1 MLYKPNRRKMKRI
14 QLLILLMFL
23 QNMFGQELPPIQNFY
38 PSDYNAENQNWAISQ
53 SSEKLI
59 YVANNKGLLEFNGAA
74 WKLYPS
80 PNETIMRSVI
90 AIDNRIYTGCY
101 MEFGYWVMDDL
112 GVLQYTSISKEMD
125 VKMIEDEEFWHI
137 VNIDDWIVF
146 QSLNRIYIY
155 NVQDGKVST
164 IESSTTITNVFKV
177 NENIYFQRINNG
189 IFKIENGKDV
199 LVFDDEAIKDVEVI
213 NIFPSE
219 KEELLV
225 LTRDDGFYNSENSSL
240 VRWETSAYD
249 QLSNMSFY
257 SGIRLNDNSFAL
269 GTISNGMVYLTE
281 KGDLI
286 YHIDQ
291 NKGISNN
298 TVLSLFE
305 DADDTIWLGLDN
317 GISYLNRNSPFR
329 EYNDEKGTLGSVYA
343 SAIVDRILYIGTN
356 QGLFYRS
363 LEGNNTFNF
372 IEGTQGQVWSL
383 KEIDNTLFCGHNSG
397 TFIIERDKATK
408 ISSIQGTWNIE
419 KLGNISNLLIQGNY
433 DGLYILEKSN
443 NEWKLRNKIKGFN
456 NSSRYF
462 ETFGNEIFVNHEYK
476 GVFKVLVDSTFF
488 KVENVS
494 IDTLIKGSNSGIVK
508 YNKELLYSYANGI
521 FKYENPSKTFV
532 KDSILSK
539 VYTEDEY
546 ISGKLIVNEKS
557 NDLWLFTDTN
567 ISFISPGALT
577 NMPKINNIPLKKQ
590 VRKGV
595 IGYEN
600 ILRLEGIY
608 DNTYLLG
615 TTNGYITVNLDALKI
630 KNFQAHIGS
639 VIIGSNKKDNEI
651 KNSLN
656 KQLKGSFKSD
666 ENNLKISY
674 YTPEFNKFLK
684 SNYQFQLL
692 GIYDDWSNWSENS
705 TATFEN
711 LPFGDYTFRVRA
723 KIGNTLSNS
732 IATYSFTIAKPW
744 YISNVMI
751 AIYALGVL
759 LFSFFMHNIYK
770 RYYTKQRQELINKN
784 KQELELAQLQN
795 EKEIIRIKNEQLEA
809 DFKSKSKELAASTM
823 SIIKKN
829 ELLTTIKDEL
839 HSIDDESSVTP
850 VINII
855 DKSLK
860 KNDDWEL
867 FQEAFNNADSEFL
880 KKIKTLHPSLS
891 PNDLKLCAYLRLNLS
906 SKEIAPLL
914 NISSR
919 SVEIKRYRLRKK
931 LNLLHEEN
939 LVNYILE
946 L

>member
-1 MLYKPNRRKMKRI
+1 MLYSLSESKNKII
-14 QLLILLMFL
+14 QLLALIMFF
-23 QNMFGQELPPIQNFY
+23 QNMFSQELPPIKNFY
-38 PSDYNAENQNWAISQ
+38 PSDYNAGNQNWAISQ
-53 SSEKLI
+53 SVDKLI
-59 YVANNKGLLEFNGAA
+59 YVANNKGLLEFNGAD

-101 MEFGYWVMDDL
+101 MEFGYWVKDDL
-112 GVLQYTSISKEMD
+112 GALQYTSISKKMD
-125 VKMIEDEEFWHI
+125 LKMIDDEEFWHI
-137 VNIDDWIVF
+137 VNMDDWVVF

-155 NVQDGKVST
+155 NVKDGNVST
-164 IESSTTITNVFKV
+164 IDSGTTVTNVFKV
-177 NENIYFQRINNG
+177 NKSIYFQRMNNG
-189 IFKIENGKDV
+189 IFKIEKGKDV
-199 LVFDDEAIKDVEVI
+199 LEFDDEVIKNNEVI
-213 NIFPSE
+213 NIFPNE
-219 KEELLV
+219 KELLI
-225 LTRDDGFYNSENSSL
+225 LTRDDGLYRSQNGSL
-240 VRWETSAYD
+240 IKWEIGANE
-249 QLSNMSFY
+249 QLSGVSFY
-257 SGIRLNDNSFAL
+257 SGIRLRDNSFAL
-269 GTISNGMVYLTE
+269 GTISNGMIYLNE
-281 KGDLI
+281 KGDLD
-286 YHIDQ
+286 YHINQ

-329 EYNDEKGTLGSVYA
+329 EYNDQKGILGSVYT
-343 SAIVDRILYIGTN
+343 SAIVDNILYLGTN
-356 QGLFYRS
+356 QGLFFKS
-363 LEGNNTFNF
+363 LDSNDIFNF

-383 KEIDNTLFCGHNSG
+383 KDIDGKLFCGHNSG
-397 TFIIERDKATK
+397 TFIIEGSQAKK
-408 ISSIQGTWNIE
+408 ISTIQGTWNINR
-419 KLGNISNLLIQGNY
+419 LADRPNLLLQGNY

-476 GVFKVLVDSTFF
+476 GVFKVLTDSTFF
-488 KVENVS
+488 NAINIS
-494 IDTLIKGSNSGIVK
+494 IDTLIKGSNSGIIK
-508 YNKELLYSYANGI
+508 YNKDLLYSYDNGV
-521 FKYENPSKTFV
+521 FKYDSASKKFI

-546 ISGKLIVNEKS
+546 VSGKLSLDKKN
-557 NDLWLFTDTN
+557 NDLWVFTNTN
-567 ISFISPGALT
+567 ISFISQGALT
-577 NMPKINNIPLKKQ
+577 NTPKINNIPLKKQ

-600 ILRLEGIY
+600 VLRFGDGYE
-608 DNTYLLG
+608 NKYLLG

-630 KNFQAHIGS
+630 KNFQVYIGD
-639 VIIGSNKKDNEI
+639 VINGSNKKGNETKKI
-651 KNSLN
+651 LNKNLKGDFNSDENSLN
-656 KQLKGSFKSD
+656 
-666 ENNLKISY
+666 ISY
-674 YTPEFNKFLK
+674 YTPEFSKFLNP
-684 SNYQFQLL
+684 NYQFQLL
-692 GIYDDWSNWSENS
+692 GIYDNWSSWSENS
-705 TATFEN
+705 VTIFEN

-723 KIGNTLSNS
+723 KVGNTLSNS

-744 YISNVMI
+744 YLSTVMI
-751 AIYALGVL
+751 IIYICTTL
-759 LFSFFMHNIYK
+759 LFLFLLHHLYK
-770 RYYTKQRQELINKN
+770 RYYSKQQHELIYKN
-784 KQELELAQLQN
+784 KQELELAKLQN
-795 EKEIIRIKNEQLEA
+795 EKEIIRIKNEQLEV

-829 ELLTTIKDEL
+829 ELLTTIKNEL
-839 HSIDDESSVTP
+839 NDLDDKNLVKP
-850 VINII
+850 VIHII

-860 KNDDWEL
+860 RNDDWEL

-880 KKIKTLHPSLS
+880 KKIKTLHPALS

-931 LNLLHEEN
+931 LNLLHEDN
-939 LVNYILE
+939 LANYILA